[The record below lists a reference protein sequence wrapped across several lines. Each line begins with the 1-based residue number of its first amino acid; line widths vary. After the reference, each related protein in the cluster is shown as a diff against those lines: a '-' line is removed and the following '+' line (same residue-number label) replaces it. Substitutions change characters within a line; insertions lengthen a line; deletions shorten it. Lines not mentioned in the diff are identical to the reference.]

1 MTEGHMHARVKLR
14 RYQVLAERSQVMAT
28 AAHQMI
34 DELLHLAETQQSVQL
49 VALTEVYRAAIDDVR
64 HGVRVGANLPPLL
77 FKLESIGREVAAHLL
92 SLQRNLIAETAAA
105 PLDGSHPN
113 NDSGGDHAALA
124 ARKS

>member
-1 MTEGHMHARVKLR
+1 MHARVKLR
-14 RYQVLAERSQVMAT
+14 RYQVLAERSQAMAT

-49 VALTEVYRAAIDDVR
+49 VTLTEVYRAAIDDVR
-64 HGVRVGANLPPLL
+64 HGIRVGANLPPLL
-77 FKLESIGREVAAHLL
+77 FKLEAIGREVAAHLL

-105 PLDGSHPN
+105 PPNGSPA
-113 NDSGGDHAALA
+113 SGDPAGNHAALA